1 MQVLTTFFCNST
13 VLNSEWMPRS
23 VFSLLSPFCRG
34 DAPWMQCHLQPQPV
48 LENLQFPSNTHFVFG
63 ILHLSLEQ
71 CTSHDITYFANCW
84 VIPIQCFNG
93 RFCHFW
99 VILFLSEIFLSENPP
114 LSLSALPGI
123 NYLFQAKLWC
133 ITQSVCI
140 NSPARFNLHQFCS
153 IFVFQYLQCL
163 VLIKLSC
170 IVCVFLLL
178 RPLYVLC
185 YVTYLSS
192 HIHHCSLT
200 TTPFS
205 RYCTYLSVTF
215 LFI

>member
-1 MQVLTTFFCNST
+1 
-13 VLNSEWMPRS
+13 MPRLHLS
-23 VFSLLSPFCRG
+23 PLSPFCRG
-34 DAPWMQCHLQPQPV
+34 DAPWIQYHLQPQPL
-48 LENLQFPSNTHFVFG
+48 LENLQFPSNTQFVFG

-71 CTSHDITYFANCW
+71 CTSHAITYFANCW
-84 VIPIQCFNG
+84 VIPILSPLDSVLMG
-93 RFCHFW
+93 DS
-99 VILFLSEIFLSENPP
+99 VIFGLFYFFSEIFLSKNPP

-140 NSPARFNLHQFCS
+140 NSPARFNLHQFCI

-178 RPLYVLC
+178 RPVHVPC
-185 YVTYLSS
+185 YVTYLSA

-200 TTPFS
+200 TIPFS